1 MTGRQKRFSTRCF
14 LLVNDRTFCLQNI
27 SDIRN
32 NNDQSWKRQLCLHG
46 FTFTM
51 TGAGKSDNYHVF
63 TLSLSR
69 WPELVFQHITG
80 IDWNKALLEEIMF
93 GFAWCCDIVES
104 LHDALQSLW
113 INSDNSLSVFLGNF
127 YAEERLR
134 KKWASEKCM
143 VSKKRLLVLRK
154 YRRSL
159 FPNLHILQRLRIRV
173 RSQNARFQP
182 PPEARTPD
190 FEA

>member
-1 MTGRQKRFSTRCF
+1 MIVLLLLVVRHLNLEIIVIQNTKHNIQIKVEHPDPVRAIKGEFFLRSCFVATIHFSDAPKFLVKTHRPSCTLRRSDYFSDALENSPGKVKLTFQMTGRQKRFSTRCF

-69 WPELVFQHITG
+69 
-80 IDWNKALLEEIMF
+80 
-93 GFAWCCDIVES
+93 
-104 LHDALQSLW
+104 
-113 INSDNSLSVFLGNF
+113 
-127 YAEERLR
+127 
-134 KKWASEKCM
+134 
-143 VSKKRLLVLRK
+143 
-154 YRRSL
+154 
-159 FPNLHILQRLRIRV
+159 
-173 RSQNARFQP
+173 
-182 PPEARTPD
+182 
-190 FEA
+190 

>member
-1 MTGRQKRFSTRCF
+1 MLHLRFATRTMSVVKLVKIKVIDT
-14 LLVNDRTFCLQNI
+14 LL
-27 SDIRN
+27 
-32 NNDQSWKRQLCLHG
+32 K
-46 FTFTM
+46 
-51 TGAGKSDNYHVF
+51 K
-63 TLSLSR
+63 
-69 WPELVFQHITG
+69 
-80 IDWNKALLEEIMF
+80 IMF

-173 RSQNARFQP
+173 PCWQKRSRALAFKRSKAAWIPSVTKWRKNTLKSFIDCGFYWSSSFVCVRNVKQCNVI
-182 PPEARTPD
+182 
-190 FEA
+190 